1 VEEIEAAAASAAAS
15 RLRRRSSFMEEK
27 TESIVVRL
35 DCPRRPV
42 WRRIR
47 ARNRER

>member
-1 VEEIEAAAASAAAS
+1 VEEIEAAAAFS
-15 RLRRRSSFMEEK
+15 RPWRRSSFMEEK

-35 DCPRRPV
+35 ACRRRPV